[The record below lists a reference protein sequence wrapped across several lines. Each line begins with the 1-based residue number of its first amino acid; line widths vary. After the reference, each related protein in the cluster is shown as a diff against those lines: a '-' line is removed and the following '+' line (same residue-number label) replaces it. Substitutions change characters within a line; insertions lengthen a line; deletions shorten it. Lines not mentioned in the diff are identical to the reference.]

1 MKQEKKYKLLIVSP
15 YPVGVAPSQ
24 RLKYEQYF
32 DAFTEAGYDIT
43 VKPFVSRNLWKIIYQ
58 KGHFITK
65 IFQTCLGYLR
75 RMWLILSLPRYDIVY
90 IHLWVTPFFTTFYE
104 WVYCKLGKKI
114 IYDIDDLVFL
124 RENKSKSNKTA
135 GIFKSRK
142 KPIYLIK
149 HADHVITCTPYLDEF
164 VKQYNKRT
172 TDISST
178 VDTDRYVPVNNYK
191 NDHEIILGWSGSI
204 TSSRYFF
211 ELEEV
216 LKEIS
221 KMHKIKVVVMGN
233 PNIHFDGVNMECMPW
248 SEEIELST
256 LQKFDIGLY
265 PMPNEEFA
273 LGKSGLKAI
282 QYMALGIPTVAT
294 AMGANFRVVDH
305 EINGFLVNNHKEWIN
320 ALNALITSPE
330 LRERMG
336 KKGREKIEKEF
347 SIKANKQIYLNVL
360 HKVIDKD

>member
-1 MKQEKKYKLLIVSP
+1 MLIVSP

-32 DAFTEAGYDIT
+32 DAFNDAGFEIT
-43 VKPFVSRNLWKIIYQ
+43 VKPFVSNNLWKIIYQ
-58 KGHFITK
+58 KGHFLSKIT
-65 IFQTCLGYLR
+65 QTLLGYLR
-75 RMWLILSLPRYDIVY
+75 RMFLIFSISKYDVVY

-104 WVYCKLGKKI
+104 WIYCSLGKKI

-149 HADHVITCTPYLDEF
+149 HAHHVITCTPYLDEF
-164 VKQYNKRT
+164 VKKYNSRT

-178 VDTDRYVPVNNYK
+178 VDTEKYVPVNDYK
-191 NDHEIILGWSGSI
+191 NDHELVLGWSGSI

-211 ELEEV
+211 ELEEI

-221 KMHKIKVVVMGN
+221 RKHKVKIMVMGN
-233 PNIHFDGVNMECMPW
+233 PNIQFEGVHMECMSW
-248 SEEIELST
+248 SEEIELPT

-294 AMGANFRVVDH
+294 AMGANFRVIDH
-305 EINGFLVNNHKEWIN
+305 GVNGYLVNTKEEW
-320 ALNALITSPE
+320 LQVLDALIQSPE
-330 LRERMG
+330 LREKIGR
-336 KKGREKIEKEF
+336 KGREKIEKEF
-347 SIKANKQIYLNVL
+347 SIKANKQVYLDVL
-360 HKVIDKD
+360 QQVVENN

>member
-1 MKQEKKYKLLIVSP
+1 MVVSP

-32 DAFTEAGYDIT
+32 DAFREAGFDIT
-43 VKPFVSRNLWKIIYQ
+43 VKSFVSPKLWSIIYQ
-58 KGHFITK
+58 KGHFFTK
-65 IFQTCLGYLR
+65 IIQTLLGYLR
-75 RMWLILSLPRYDIVY
+75 RIMLIFSLHKYDVVY

-104 WVYCKLGKKI
+104 WIYCKLGKKI

-142 KPIYLIK
+142 KPVYLIK
-149 HADHVITCTPYLDEF
+149 HAHHVITCTPYLDEF
-164 VKQYNKRT
+164 VRKYNSET

-178 VDTDRYVPVNNYK
+178 VDTDKYIPVNHYK
-191 NDHEIILGWSGSI
+191 NDHELILGWSGSI
-204 TSSRYFF
+204 TSSRYFY
-211 ELEEV
+211 ELEEI

-221 KMHKIKVVVMGN
+221 RRHQVKIMVMGN
-233 PNIHFDGVNMECMPW
+233 PSIRFDGVNMECMAW
-248 SEEIELST
+248 SEKIELPT

-294 AMGANFRVVDH
+294 AMGANFRVIDH
-305 EINGFLVNNHKEWIN
+305 GVNGYLVNSREEWIE
-320 ALNALITSPE
+320 ALESLIQSPE
-330 LRERMG
+330 LREKLG

-347 SIKANKQIYLNVL
+347 SIKANKQIYLDVL
-360 HKVIDKD
+360 NKVVGRP